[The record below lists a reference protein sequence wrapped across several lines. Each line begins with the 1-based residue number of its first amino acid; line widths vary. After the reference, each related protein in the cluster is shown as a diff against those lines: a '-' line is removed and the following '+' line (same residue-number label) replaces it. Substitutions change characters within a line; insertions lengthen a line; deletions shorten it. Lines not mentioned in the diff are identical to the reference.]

1 MSKGAKP
8 DRVAIGTIPMVLSK
22 GIVNVPE
29 LVKYWKEKAKAT
41 SSDDNTSSSTSND
54 SSSKRQK
61 ISNS

>member
-1 MSKGAKP
+1 
-8 DRVAIGTIPMVLSK
+8 MVLSK

-29 LVKYWKEKAKAT
+29 LVKYWKEAVTAAT
-41 SSDDNTSSSTSND
+41 AATAAVSGRGNDSSGNSISNE